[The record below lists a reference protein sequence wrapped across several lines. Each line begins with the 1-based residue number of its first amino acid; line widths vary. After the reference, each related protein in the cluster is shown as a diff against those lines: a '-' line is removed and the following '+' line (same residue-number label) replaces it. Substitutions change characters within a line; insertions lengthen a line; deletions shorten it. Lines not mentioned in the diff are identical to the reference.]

1 MAQKS
6 IVITSAIE
14 MDDPMSHPKEA
25 ATLTGY
31 SNHIKENRNQAD
43 TAADT
48 SLPAAQVVEGPR
60 ENLIYTEDLG
70 FLPMRKDPWYTFYGH
85 PKHERFDITNEDVL
99 HVIEEAE
106 LLEHLELSQVS
117 RSSKSIEVR
126 FDSERAEQHFV
137 GWDFSLKGD
146 RFTFRANAQRRLR
159 VSIHCVHPKISD
171 ASLECEF

>member
-25 ATLTGY
+25 AVLARD
-31 SNHIKENRNQAD
+31 SNHTKENRNQAD

-48 SLPAAQVVEGPR
+48 SPPAAQVVEGTR

-70 FLPMRKDPWYTFYGH
+70 FLPMRKDPRYTFYGH
-85 PKHERFDITNEDVL
+85 PKHERFNITNEDVL

-106 LLEHLELSQVS
+106 LLEHLELLQVS

-171 ASLECEF
+171 GSLECEF

>member
-48 SLPAAQVVEGPR
+48 SPPAAQVVEGPR

-70 FLPMRKDPWYTFYGH
+70 FLPMRKDPRYTFYRH
-85 PKHERFDITNEDVL
+85 PKHERFDITSEDVL

-106 LLEHLELSQVS
+106 LLEHLELLQVS

-137 GWDFSLKGD
+137 GWDFSLNGD

-171 ASLECEF
+171 VSLECEF

>member
-6 IVITSAIE
+6 IAITSAIE

-25 ATLTGY
+25 AALARD
-31 SNHIKENRNQAD
+31 SNHTKENRNQAD

-48 SLPAAQVVEGPR
+48 SPPAAQVVEGPR

-70 FLPMRKDPWYTFYGH
+70 FLPMRKDPRYTFYGH
-85 PKHERFDITNEDVL
+85 PKHERFNITNEDVL

-106 LLEHLELSQVS
+106 LLEHLELLQVS

-146 RFTFRANAQRRLR
+146 RFTFWANAQRRLR